1 VVSST
6 AALSPATKTPGHGV
20 WSHLWDH
27 TYAYGFKFF
36 RFDATGAL
44 VGWTVIRQEAI
55 LDQKGDE
62 YTAVG
67 GAQAFDTALAL
78 LDWPVEIWR

>member
-36 RFDATGAL
+36 RFDATAA
-44 VGWTVIRQEAI
+44 TR
-55 LDQKGDE
+55 
-62 YTAVG
+62 
-67 GAQAFDTALAL
+67 F
-78 LDWPVEIWR
+78 R